1 MSRGMAD
8 SDFDKALITAA
19 FDLAAERGWQ
29 RVTVPAA
36 ALRAGL
42 PLDEARGAFP
52 GRGAVL
58 MRFGRL
64 ADMAALAEA
73 AALLS
78 SDPSESATRDL
89 LFGMIMRRIDVLQ
102 AHRAGVI
109 ALFRYLPTDPG
120 TALLLASAT
129 RRSMAWLLEGAGI
142 SSSGLLGALR
152 TKGLMAVWLWTVR
165 AWQRDESA
173 DLSATMA
180 ALDEALRRAERAES
194 MLPCGRRGSSTA
206 GPDFP
211 GDSVVADTVPTEST
225 PVPSAGMD
233 VEPPMPP
240 PPTPGPPASPPE

>member
-1 MSRGMAD
+1 MDMAD
-8 SDFDKALITAA
+8 SSFEKALITAA

-42 PLDEARGAFP
+42 PLDEARGAFS
-52 GRGAVL
+52 GRAAVL
-58 MRFGRL
+58 MRFGRI
-64 ADMAALAEA
+64 ADMAALSEA
-73 AALLS
+73 AAPLPA
-78 SDPSESATRDL
+78 DAGENAMRDL
-89 LFGMIMRRIDVLQ
+89 LFGMMMRRIDVLQ

-109 ALFRYLPTDPG
+109 ALFRYLPTNPG

-142 SSSGLLGALR
+142 SSSGLLGTLR
-152 TKGLMAVWLWTVR
+152 TKGLLAVWLWTVR

-180 ALDEALRRAERAES
+180 ALDDALRRAERAES
-194 MLPCGRRGSSTA
+194 MLPCVRRASVTGADGSA
-206 GPDFP
+206 
-211 GDSVVADTVPTEST
+211 VADTVAPEAA

-233 VEPPMPP
+233 GEPTMPA
-240 PPTPGPPASPPE
+240 PTPDPPVSPPV